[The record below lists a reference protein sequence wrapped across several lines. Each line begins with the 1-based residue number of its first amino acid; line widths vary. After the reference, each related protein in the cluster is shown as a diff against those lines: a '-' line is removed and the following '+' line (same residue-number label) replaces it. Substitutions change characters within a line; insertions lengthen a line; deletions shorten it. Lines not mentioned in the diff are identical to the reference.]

1 MPVFDE
7 NDSRRLSNYL
17 QTHIFWKF
25 AHISRTY
32 NHINCRNIWF
42 AKVTITLI
50 MMAQMLFLIFFSKN
64 TRTLSPLSCF
74 LILEIFW
81 HSHAGDF
88 LTQHIR
94 ISDGALLVGISES
107 FLNFKKQD
115 FSTNQQSFM
124 LSFEVVI
131 FLFCSTCMV

>member
-1 MPVFDE
+1 MKTTLVVYLIIYKLTFFESLIVFLE
-7 NDSRRLSNYL
+7 P
-17 QTHIFWKF
+17 TI
-25 AHISRTY
+25 
-32 NHINCRNIWF
+32 INCRNIWF

-74 LILEIFW
+74 LILEIFC